1 MTMCTLKSR
10 LLGKK
15 LHLDVHTCRL
25 TCGDDKV
32 VDFNKD
38 INTV

>member
-10 LLGKK
+10 LLGHK
-15 LHLDVHTCRL
+15 LHLDTNACTL

-32 VDFNKD
+32 VHFND
-38 INTV
+38 GINSV